1 MDAKDAS
8 ILHSDASLYRY
19 CLLVFI
25 SVPCINPI
33 NRSLHSF
40 LLHLFLHK
48 KPKQI
53 QTMLREDNGF
63 ERKRGR
69 ENKLEYPSHYTYQVQ
84 KKYVYL
90 GLNFSLIMGFPVI
103 LISLCLKNCQFKPYI
118 IDVME
123 EVRVFSKHWVTNNQ
137 KNNKIKMKH
146 NFPRKKPVLTN
157 KKIDYL
163 TVLTITCC
171 SFRNL
176 LNVTLQYIYQ
186 YFMGRSMN
194 AMPPKGLA
202 NLSCCQW
209 KCSMNI
215 VIFIIHSK

>member
-1 MDAKDAS
+1 MYQS
-8 ILHSDASLYRY
+8 Y
-19 CLLVFI
+19 
-25 SVPCINPI
+25 
-33 NRSLHSF
+33 
-40 LLHLFLHK
+40 
-48 KPKQI
+48 KQI
-53 QTMLREDNGF
+53 TSFFSLAFIFAQKTKANPNYVKGGQWFWKEEG
-63 ERKRGR
+63 KR
-69 ENKLEYPSHYTYQVQ
+69 NKLEYPSHHTYQVQ